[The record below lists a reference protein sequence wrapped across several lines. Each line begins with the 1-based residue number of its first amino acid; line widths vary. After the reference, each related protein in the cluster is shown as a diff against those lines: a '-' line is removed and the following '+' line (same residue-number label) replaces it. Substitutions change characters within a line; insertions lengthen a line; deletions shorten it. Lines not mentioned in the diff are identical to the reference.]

1 MNGYRERFNKMI
13 NSENSAT
20 LANDNVY
27 MMKYSIVKENYRQIT
42 IKELITAWGLH
53 RHFNHMIE
61 HLSNL
66 APDKINTM
74 VAVQYDIGAY
84 DVNHDEQK
92 MLYFAVTNNKGEHI
106 INGGILFQHG
116 QMSFHT

>member
-13 NSENSAT
+13 NTEHSTT
-20 LANDNVY
+20 LANDNIY
-27 MMKYSIVKENYRQIT
+27 MMKYSIVEEDYKQIT
-42 IKELITAWGLH
+42 IRELVTAWGLH
-53 RHFNHMIE
+53 RHFDRMIE

-74 VAVQYDIGAY
+74 VTVQFDIGAY

-92 MLYFAVTNNKGEHI
+92 MLYFAVTNNEGEHI
-106 INGGILFQHG
+106 INGGVLFQHG